1 MRLFLYFARMYP
13 KHSLLMVGCLLL
25 GALAEGLGLSSILS
39 LLTLTTERGAPALT
53 GKGHV
58 QAGHVVS
65 QLFSW
70 LGLSPSISVLLSFV
84 VICMSL
90 KAVLVLVAQK
100 QVGYTVA
107 QVATDLRLALI
118 RAVLAARWEYYLRQP
133 VGGIATAFASE
144 SSRAAQSYLHS
155 TTIVAQIIETL
166 VYAALALMI
175 SWPVALGAAVVGF
188 AILNLLARFVRVTR
202 RSGKRQT
209 GLMRAVV
216 SRMTDVLYGVK
227 PIKAMARE
235 SLLGHFMERETHALN
250 HVLRREVW
258 SKEVLKAL
266 QEPLVIMALALG
278 LYLGLTYWS
287 LPLTS
292 LLMLGLLFNRSLKS
306 LNKIQRQYQELVASE
321 SALWSLR
328 STIERSENAR
338 EVIHGTPPPPLTH
351 AITLREVQFSY
362 GEHPVLHGVSL
373 TIPVG
378 HITAIVGPSGAGK
391 TSIADLI
398 IGLIQ
403 PQAGHVWLDD
413 IPLSEIDARAWRHM
427 VGYVPQETFL
437 LHESV
442 LVNVTLGD
450 PAITEAQAEAA
461 LRAAEAWDFVAAM
474 PDGIHTA
481 VGERGARLSGGQRQR
496 IAIARALV
504 HRPQLLILDEAT
516 ASLDPVSEAA
526 ICATVRTLRGQT
538 TILAISPQP
547 ALLQVADSVYR
558 LDKGLLSPAV
568 VYPPTTPQVARF
580 A

>member
-1 MRLFLYFARMYP
+1 
-13 KHSLLMVGCLLL
+13 
-25 GALAEGLGLSSILS
+25 
-39 LLTLTTERGAPALT
+39 
-53 GKGHV
+53 
-58 QAGHVVS
+58 
-65 QLFSW
+65 
-70 LGLSPSISVLLSFV
+70 
-84 VICMSL
+84 MSL
-90 KAVLVLVAQK
+90 KAALVLVAQK

-166 VYAALALMI
+166 VYATLALMI

-188 AILNLLARFVRVTR
+188 AILTLLARFVRMTR

-216 SRMTDVLYGVK
+216 SRITDVLYGVK
-227 PIKAMARE
+227 PLKAMARE
-235 SLLGHFMERETHALN
+235 SLLGHIMERETYTLN
-250 HVLRREVW
+250 QVLRREVW

-266 QEPLVIMALALG
+266 QEPLVVMALALG
-278 LYLGLTYWS
+278 LYLALTYWS

-292 LLMLGLLFNRSLKS
+292 LLMLGLLFNRSINS
-306 LNKIQRQYQELVASE
+306 LNKIQRQYQQMVASE

-328 STIERSENAR
+328 STIERSEKAQ
-338 EVIHGTPPPPLTH
+338 EVLQGRVPPPLTR
-351 AITLREVQFSY
+351 AITLRDVQFSY
-362 GEHPVLHGVSL
+362 GEHPVLRGVSL

-378 HITAIVGPSGAGK
+378 HITVIVGPSGAGK

-398 IGLIQ
+398 IGLIR
-403 PQAGHVWLDD
+403 PQAGDVWLDD
-413 IPLSEIDARAWRHM
+413 VPLNDVDARAWRRM

-450 PAITEAQAEAA
+450 PAITETEAEAA

-504 HRPQLLILDEAT
+504 HRPRLLILDEAT
-516 ASLDPVSEAA
+516 ASLDPISEAG
-526 ICATVRTLRGQT
+526 ICATVRHFHGQMT
-538 TILAISPQP
+538 VLAISHQP
-547 ALLQVADSVYR
+547 ALLEVADVIYR
-558 LDKGLLSPAV
+558 IEGGNVQRLPVVETLQQEAGLV
-568 VYPPTTPQVARF
+568 
-580 A
+580 

>member
-13 KHSLLMVGCLLL
+13 KRSLLMVGCLLL

-39 LLTLTTERGAPALT
+39 LLTLTTEGGTPTLT
-53 GKGHV
+53 GKGHS

-65 QLFSW
+65 QFFSW
-70 LGLSPSISVLLSFV
+70 LGLSPSIGVLLLFV
-84 VICMSL
+84 VACMSL
-90 KAVLVLVAQK
+90 KAALVLVAQK

-118 RAVLAARWEYYLRQP
+118 RAILSARWEYYLRQP

-144 SSRAAQSYLHS
+144 ASRAARSYLQS
-155 TTIVAQIIETL
+155 TTIIAQIIETL
-166 VYAALALMI
+166 VYVTLALMI
-175 SWPVALGAAVVGF
+175 SWPVALGAMVVGF
-188 AILNLLARFVRVTR
+188 AILTLLARFVRMTR

-216 SRMTDVLYGVK
+216 ARMTDVLYGVK
-227 PIKAMARE
+227 PLKAMARE
-235 SLLGHFMERETHALN
+235 SLLGHIMERETHDLN
-250 HVLRREVW
+250 QVLRREVW

-266 QEPLVIMALALG
+266 QEPLVVTALALG
-278 LYLGLTYWS
+278 LYLALTYWS

-292 LLMLGLLFNRSLKS
+292 LLMLGLLFNRSINS
-306 LNKIQRQYQELVASE
+306 LNKIQRQYQEMLASE

-338 EVIHGTPPPPLTH
+338 EVIHGIPLPLLTH
-351 AITLREVQFSY
+351 AIILRDVHFSY
-362 GEHPVLHGVSL
+362 GEQPVLRGVSL
-373 TIPVG
+373 TIPVR
-378 HITAIVGPSGAGK
+378 HITVVVGPSGAGK

-398 IGLIQ
+398 VGLLR
-403 PQAGHVWLDD
+403 PQAGDVWLDD
-413 IPLSEIDARAWRHM
+413 VPLSDVDLHAWRRM

-442 LVNVTLGD
+442 LMNVTLGD
-450 PAITEAQAEAA
+450 PAISEAEAEVA

-526 ICATVRTLRGQT
+526 ICATVRTLRGKT
-538 TILAISPQP
+538 TILAISHQP
-547 ALLQVADSVYR
+547 ALLEVADSVYR
-558 LDKGLLSPAV
+558 IEGGKMQLLPMV
-568 VYPPTTPQVARF
+568 QVLQQEARLV
-580 A
+580 